1 MKSGRLA
8 ERARLHA
15 ALGDPGRLAIVDDL
29 RVSDR
34 SPSELVERLGLAS
47 NLLAHHLDVLESV
60 GAIERTR
67 SSGDA
72 RRRYVRLASRAL
84 EVLGTAPASIPREV
98 LFVCTRNSARSQ
110 LAATLWRERTGCR
123 ARSAGTR
130 PATSVSDG
138 ARAAARRAGVSLD
151 DAVPTDLGV
160 VTKGVQVITVC
171 DLVHEELDPAKDW
184 WHWSIPAP
192 SGRAAAFDAVV
203 AELNERINR
212 FGRPH
217 GSTAMERKPSS

>member
-1 MKSGRLA
+1 
-8 ERARLHA
+8 
-15 ALGDPGRLAIVDDL
+15 LGDPGRLAIVDDL

-34 SPSELVERLGLAS
+34 SPSELVERLGLSS
-47 NLLAHHLDVLESV
+47 NLLAHHLDALESV

-67 SSGDA
+67 SAGDA
-72 RRRYVRLASRAL
+72 RRRYVRLGSKAL
-84 EVLGTAPASIPREV
+84 EVLGDTTVRYPRDV

-110 LAATLWRERTGCR
+110 LAAALWRERTGCR

-151 DAVPTDLGV
+151 DAVPTRLGHV
-160 VTKGVQVITVC
+160 PKGVQVITVC
-171 DLVHEELDPAKDW
+171 DLVHEEHDPAADW

-192 SGRAAAFDAVV
+192 SGRAAAFDEVV
-203 AELNERINR
+203 ADLNERINR
-212 FGRPH
+212 FGRPER
-217 GSTAMERKPSS
+217 STTTERKLRT

>member
-1 MKSGRLA
+1 MTSDRLT

-34 SPSELVERLGLAS
+34 SPSELVERLGVSS

-67 SSGDA
+67 SAGDA
-72 RRRYVRLASRAL
+72 RRRYVRLGSKAL
-84 EVLGTAPASIPREV
+84 GVLDDVTTPLPREV

-110 LAATLWRERTGCR
+110 LAAALWRDRTGCR

-130 PATSVSDG
+130 PAASVNDG

-151 DAVPTDLGV
+151 DAAPTPLGV

-171 DLVHEELDPAKDW
+171 DLVHEELDPVKDW

-192 SGRAAAFDAVV
+192 SGRVAAFDAVV
-203 AELNERINR
+203 AELIERISR

>member
-1 MKSGRLA
+1 MTSDRLA

-60 GAIERTR
+60 GAIERIR
-67 SSGDA
+67 SAGDA
-72 RRRYVRLASRAL
+72 RRRYVRLASTVL
-84 EVLGTAPASIPREV
+84 DVLGTAPASIPREV

-130 PATSVSDG
+130 PAAAVSDG
-138 ARAAARRAGVSLD
+138 ARAAALRAGVSLD
-151 DAVPTDLGV
+151 EAVPTHLGHV
-160 VTKGVQVITVC
+160 PRGVQVVTVC

-203 AELNERINR
+203 ADLNERIDR
-212 FGRPH
+212 FGQPQQA
-217 GSTAMERKPSS
+217 TTTERKPRA